1 MTLKKDGTPRKKN
14 DIRQDRGLPRSK
26 TSVLGLMRNM
36 KAGES
41 FYTDKEDRT
50 VTAHAS
56 HLNAKVLTVRCLL
69 IEDTHAPT
77 PKIKRIT
84 KVTII

>member
-41 FYTDKEDRT
+41 FYTDKEDKT
-50 VTAHAS
+50 VTAQAS
-56 HLNAKVLTVRCLL
+56 HQNIKVLTTRCLL
-69 IEDTHAPT
+69 IEDIHAPIPIT
-77 PKIKRIT
+77 RRIT